1 MAEVLD
7 IITVTL
13 EDTPTAY
20 HIAEMKMPSVLT
32 KTVCAPGRFANSI
45 AATKVGIIAQIAIR
59 SWMDGEPDLT
69 LLPRTGERS
78 GVPLTA
84 RRFGLT

>member
-45 AATKVGIIAQIAIR
+45 EATNVGIIAQIANR
-59 SWMDGEPDLT
+59 RWRDGEPDLT
-69 LLPRTGERS
+69 LLPRTGEES
-78 GVPLTA
+78 GEPLTE